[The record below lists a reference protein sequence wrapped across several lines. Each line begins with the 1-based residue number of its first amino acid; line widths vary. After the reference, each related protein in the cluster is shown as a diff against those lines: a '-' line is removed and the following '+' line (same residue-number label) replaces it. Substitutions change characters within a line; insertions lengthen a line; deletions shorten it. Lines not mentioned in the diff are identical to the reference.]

1 MAKQKEVE
9 KEVRVE
15 RKEEPKIEKNENL
28 LRKNS
33 GNLKIG

>member
-9 KEVRVE
+9 KEIKVE
-15 RKEEPKIEKNENL
+15 KKEELKVEKNENL

-33 GNLKIG
+33 GHINLS